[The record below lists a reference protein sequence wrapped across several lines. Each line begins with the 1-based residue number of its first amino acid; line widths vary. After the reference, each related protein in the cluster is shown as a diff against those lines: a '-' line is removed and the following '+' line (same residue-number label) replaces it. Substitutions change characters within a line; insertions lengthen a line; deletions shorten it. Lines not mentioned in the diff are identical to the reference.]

1 MVNDIIFLGSTYGKQ
16 RQGYDGSVYSTD
28 GVIPSIL
35 TNSITNNKMYIL
47 EEINDEERENRYTD
61 PNR

>member
-1 MVNDIIFLGSTYGKQ
+1 MCNDIIFLGSTYGKK

-47 EEINDEERENRYTD
+47 EETEDDQNDSIRKS
-61 PNR
+61 